1 MTTNVLLIIIIVLLA
16 LGLFFQ
22 FFQLLALLFLPERLV
37 DSFFDSFAEGV
48 FERGEKTTV
57 EVETDKRERPSKF
70 KGFGNSQKSKR
81 SWSRRAN
88 KTSPET
94 AETKVE

>member
-22 FFQLLALLFLPERLV
+22 FFQFLALFLLPDRLV
-37 DSFFDSFAEGV
+37 DSFLDFFAEDI
-48 FERGEKTTV
+48 FERDEKTTV
-57 EVETDKRERPSKF
+57 NVETGKRERPPNF

-81 SWSRRAN
+81 SWSRRAD
-88 KTSPET
+88 KTSTET

>member
-22 FFQLLALLFLPERLV
+22 FFQFLALFLLPERLV
-37 DSFFDSFAEGV
+37 DSFFDSFAEGM
-48 FERGEKTTV
+48 FEREEKTTV
-57 EVETDKRERPSKF
+57 DVETDKQERPPKF

-81 SWSRRAN
+81 SWSRRAD
-88 KTSPET
+88 KTSTET